1 MHLQAWLVR
10 IMRSL
15 FSREYRR
22 GTRRPDEWLGQD
34 ITGWELDAYYR
45 HTQQPDPNYERFI
58 GAPFTDEVRRAMSAL
73 PDCLSR
79 ALYHA
84 YVEGFAHKDIALAER
99 RTRMRCAC
107 DSRTDA

>member
-15 FSREYRR
+15 FSHEYRR
-22 GTRRPDEWLGQD
+22 STRRPDEWLSQD

-45 HTQQPDPNYERFI
+45 HTQQPDPTYERFI
-58 GAPFTDEVRRAMSAL
+58 GAPCTDEVRRAMSAL

-84 YVEGFAHKDIALAER
+84 VRRRLRAQRHRAGRTPYTHALYVR
-99 RTRMRCAC
+99 
-107 DSRTDA
+107 